1 MIRIATLTNK
11 TLCWTTPTIPVC
23 TNIGILCVQI
33 SSNVS
38 VIACITGSVA
48 ENFASQL
55 QNALTYNS
63 AWKTHHTCN
72 LLKCHPRSHFGQVP
86 VAASRVTL
94 KLGQRDCFTS
104 INYVPLSKTK
114 LPVASASLLS
124 LLDSSLAASLLSMS
138 NLVLVGKQSEKLTY
152 LAGILPRCYSVGVIA
167 CQGTF
172 VD

>member
-1 MIRIATLTNK
+1 
-11 TLCWTTPTIPVC
+11 
-23 TNIGILCVQI
+23 
-33 SSNVS
+33 
-38 VIACITGSVA
+38 
-48 ENFASQL
+48 
-55 QNALTYNS
+55 
-63 AWKTHHTCN
+63 
-72 LLKCHPRSHFGQVP
+72 VP
-86 VAASRVTL
+86 VAASRITL